1 MSNTQV
7 FFAIAGVV
15 TIELLLVVV
24 FLFRLCN
31 NIEQLIDNFTNHFH
45 TADELNGFT
54 DPPSIPTEEAE

>member
-24 FLFRLCN
+24 FLFRLR
-31 NIEQLIDNFTNHFH
+31 ERLDRLEKSFTNHFH
-45 TADELNGFT
+45 GAAELLGFT
-54 DPPSIPTEEAE
+54 DPPIIPKGEAE

>member
-15 TIELLLVVV
+15 TLELLLVVV

-31 NIEQLIDNFTNHFH
+31 SIERLIDNFTNHFH
-45 TADELNGFT
+45 TADELHGFT
-54 DPPSIPTEEAE
+54 DPPIIPKGEAE